1 MADNKITGT
10 GTATSSD
17 AKRNRTYAE
26 IRAERDGKKPLSA
39 SAVLPPRKKES
50 WIRSLIYAGLIAFI
64 IRTFFFEA
72 FRIPSGSMKN
82 TLLVGDHLFVNK
94 IGYFLETPKYIP
106 LTKIEIP

>member
-1 MADNKITGT
+1 VGWWRMILVPILGV
-10 GTATSSD
+10 TSV
-17 AKRNRTYAE
+17 AM
-26 IRAERDGKKPLSA
+26 G
-39 SAVLPPRKKES
+39 VPPGRKNES

-94 IGYFLETPKYIP
+94 IGYFIETPKYIP
-106 LTKIEIP
+106 FTSVEIPYLHIPT